1 MCLHYINYLYK
12 AAPPAPELKNLASF
26 ESQHN
31 NIKTEKE
38 VNMYKSRPLYP
49 LIKYL
54 LAIFYF
60 TRWVSG
66 SNYWKI
72 HVYHPI
78 NNAKTKFSKK
88 TEDAAVLFVK
98 KSWVLGLC

>member
-1 MCLHYINYLYK
+1 MNYLYK

-54 LAIFYF
+54 LGF
-60 TRWVSG
+60 TG

-78 NNAKTKFSKK
+78 NNAKTKISKK